1 MAIAI
6 VPVYA
11 TDGDGYF
18 IGRTGHGAPSSPLAP
33 DRWMNFSTSTMTT
46 GDSRATTAADD
57 CLKADSA
64 LPRIAMISTHGY
76 VAANP
81 PLGAAD
87 TGGQVVYVLE
97 LSKKLAQLGY
107 EVDIW
112 TRRFE
117 DQPELEPV
125 AEQVRIVRVPCGGP
139 QFIPKEY
146 LSQKLPQWGENAL
159 RFIKNHGLKYA
170 FINSHYWDAGV
181 AGQHLSEALDVP
193 HVHTPHSLGLWKKRQ
208 MEADYPG
215 DAVNFE
221 KRYNFSER
229 IRRERLLY
237 TDADLLVATTPQ
249 QLDLLSQ
256 DYEAP
261 ASNCRM
267 IPPGYDDNRFYP
279 VGEGS
284 REAIRQRLGFSGKVV
299 MALGRLARNK
309 GYDLLLHGFAV
320 LAARE
325 PDARL
330 HLAIGGT
337 SLTKMEEAILNE
349 LKGVVPQLNLQDKT
363 TFGSYVPDEQLADYY
378 RAADLFV
385 LSSRYEP
392 FGMTAIEAMA
402 SGTPTVVTVHG
413 GLYRA
418 LTFGRHALF
427 ADPFD
432 RDDLGI
438 TMLKVF
444 RHPRLRTRMA
454 RMGAHKARSLFTWT
468 GVAQQ
473 LLATVEQRPGAA
485 LVLADTEWD
494 EPWND
499 AD

>member
-1 MAIAI
+1 MDEQELD
-6 VPVYA
+6 P
-11 TDGDGYF
+11 
-18 IGRTGHGAPSSPLAP
+18 APSAAGSPAV
-33 DRWMNFSTSTMTT
+33 
-46 GDSRATTAADD
+46 AASAEDV
-57 CLKADSA
+57 LHADNQ
-64 LPRIAMISTHGY
+64 LPRIAMVSTHGY

-112 TRRFE
+112 TRQFE

-125 AEQVRIVRVPCGGP
+125 AEQVRVIRVPCGGP

-146 LSQKLPQWGENAL
+146 LSRKLPQWSENAL
-159 RFIKNHGLKYA
+159 RFIKKHGLRYA
-170 FINSHYWDAGV
+170 FIDSHYWDAGV
-181 AGQHLSEALDVP
+181 AGQYLSEVLKAP

-208 MEADYPG
+208 MENDYAG
-215 DAVNFE
+215 DTATFE
-221 KRYNFSER
+221 QRYNFSER

-237 TDADLLVATTPQ
+237 AEADLVVATTPQ
-249 QLDLLSQ
+249 QLDLLLE
-256 DYEAP
+256 DYEAQ
-261 ASNCRM
+261 AERCRM
-267 IPPGYDDNRFYP
+267 IPPGYDDNRFFP
-279 VGEGS
+279 VGEAS
-284 REAIRQRLGFSGKVV
+284 REAIRQRLGLSGKVI
-299 MALGRLARNK
+299 MAIGRLARNK
-309 GYDLLLHGFAV
+309 GYDLLVQGFSV
-320 LAARE
+320 LASRV
-325 PDARL
+325 P
-330 HLAIGGT
+330 
-337 SLTKMEEAILNE
+337 EAILVLAVGGATLNQTEETILGE
-349 LKGVVPQLNLQDKT
+349 LKALVAQLNLQERVR
-363 TFGSYVPDEQLADYY
+363 FGSFIPDEQLADYY

-432 RDDLGI
+432 KEDLGI
-438 TMLKVF
+438 TMHKVF
-444 RHPRLRTRMA
+444 RHPRLCTRLA

-473 LLATVEQRPGAA
+473 LIAAVEQRPGAS
-485 LVLADTEWD
+485 LVLSDPEWD

-499 AD
+499 GD